1 MILFIALVLF
11 KCNPKSSIISSLF
24 ISLIFNYFNGLALS
38 SVGGKCSP
46 YESTLVSKSNF
57 LHSSLFHIL
66 ASTLLAFISIFSF
79 TITKPKSENAKA
91 MKITKEDPN
100 EAEGDEE
107 NPYTTDNKL
116 KVAENQDIDFNT
128 VEDDRPEKLLR
139 ECSEFLIFH
148 VLMFLFSFYLGK
160 SY

>member
-1 MILFIALVLF
+1 MILFVGLVLC

-38 SVGGKCSP
+38 SITGTCSP
-46 YESTLVSKSNF
+46 YDNTLVTKSNF

-66 ASTLLAFISIFSF
+66 TSTFIALISIFSF

-100 EAEGDEE
+100 ENGEDVE
-107 NPYTTDNKL
+107 NPYNTDNQL
-116 KVAENQDIDFNT
+116 KIGENKDIDFNT
-128 VEDDRPEKLLR
+128 EGDDRPQKLLE
-139 ECSEFLIFH
+139 ECNEFLVFH

-160 SY
+160 NY